1 MEDDPA
7 AEAELRVLVATF
19 GTSTSASGPGSIA
32 ISGDN
37 SGIASTGDNTTNVQM
52 RAEASGSGRV
62 YQAVRDQTINET
74 VLPEAVVRPVAE
86 VVAPPRLVNLP
97 RHTRTFVG
105 RGEELARLEAALRGG
120 GEVVVAAVHGLGG
133 VGKST
138 LAAHYA
144 LAQAARR
151 DGGSLNPV
159 WWVTADSAQAVETG
173 LAGLAVALQPE
184 LATVLPLEAL
194 AERATAWLAAHQGW
208 LLVLDNVVNTADVQ
222 PLLQRTLT
230 GQVLVTSRL
239 SESWHRL
246 DAQLLHLD
254 VLGKRE
260 ALELLA
266 RLVTPGLVSSAVQA
280 VLDGHPPQELD
291 GAADLVHEL
300 GHLPLAIEQAGAYL
314 HQTRLTPHA
323 YLELLKKQ
331 PAVMYN
337 RTARGADAERTIARI
352 WRLTLDQLTGTP
364 PADDLLRILAW
375 YNAEPIP
382 RTLLDGP
389 LDDLDAEPSEVQHA
403 LGELA
408 AYNMIT
414 LDGQAITVHRL
425 VQAVAR
431 TPDSQDP
438 HRQPTAIDTRP
449 RPGHPPA

>member
-1 MEDDPA
+1 M
-7 AEAELRVLVATF
+7 
-19 GTSTSASGPGSIA
+19 
-32 ISGDN
+32 
-37 SGIASTGDNTTNVQM
+37 
-52 RAEASGSGRV
+52 
-62 YQAVRDQTINET
+62 
-74 VLPEAVVRPVAE
+74 
-86 VVAPPRLVNLP
+86 
-97 RHTRTFVG
+97 
-105 RGEELARLEAALRGG
+105 
-120 GEVVVAAVHGLGG
+120 
-133 VGKST
+133 
-138 LAAHYA
+138 
-144 LAQAARR
+144 
-151 DGGSLNPV
+151 
-159 WWVTADSAQAVETG
+159 
-173 LAGLAVALQPE
+173 
-184 LATVLPLEAL
+184 EAL

-246 DAQLLHLD
+246 DAQLLRLD
-254 VLGKRE
+254 VLGERE

-331 PAVMYN
+331 PAVIYD

-364 PADDLLRILAW
+364 LADDLLRILAW

-389 LDDLDAEPSEVQHA
+389 LDDLDAEPS
-403 LGELA
+403 
-408 AYNMIT
+408 
-414 LDGQAITVHRL
+414 
-425 VQAVAR
+425 
-431 TPDSQDP
+431 
-438 HRQPTAIDTRP
+438 
-449 RPGHPPA
+449 